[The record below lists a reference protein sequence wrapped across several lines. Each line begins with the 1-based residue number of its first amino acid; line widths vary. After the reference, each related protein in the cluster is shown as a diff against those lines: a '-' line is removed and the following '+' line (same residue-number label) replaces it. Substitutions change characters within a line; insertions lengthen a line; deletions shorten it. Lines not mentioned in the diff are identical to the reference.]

1 MEHTSLSYSLILG
14 LCVLVLL
21 VISSIFS
28 ASETAFVGASKA
40 RIHAQARKGN
50 KKAQII
56 QRLMTRLEG
65 LVGTILLCNTFT
77 NALLTILMATFLEGL
92 FGDKLA
98 DLITPF
104 VITPLLVIYAEVMPK
119 LIAINRGDAVTHFMA
134 GPLSFLVKWIAPV
147 TDLIEVIAKRTL
159 RLVGVRIDPET
170 HMTGAIEELRGAI
183 DLLGEGAPQ
192 REENAMLHSILD
204 LHDVDVDEIMVHRKS
219 VSMLD
224 ASLSVN
230 TLFDKVVKS
239 PYTRFPVWQD
249 NPDNIIGILHTKDL
263 LRAYHRGDTQ
273 KETFRL
279 EKILSK
285 PWFIPDTAPLKAQ
298 LQAFRAKKEHF
309 ALVVDEYGAF
319 LGIVTLEDVMEEIV
333 GEILDEHDE
342 PLAGIAKTASGD
354 YLISGKM
361 TIRDLNRQFSW
372 DLPDEEAATLAGLV
386 IHESRTIPKEGQV
399 FQLASLRITVVK
411 RHKNQI
417 VLLRVTPL
425 S

>member
-1 MEHTSLSYSLILG
+1 MSLSFTVLLG
-14 LCVLVLL
+14 LSVLTLL
-21 VISSIFS
+21 VISAIFS
-28 ASETAFVGASKA
+28 ACETAFVGASKA

-50 KKAQII
+50 KKAKMLQT
-56 QRLMTRLEG
+56 LLVKLES

-77 NALLTILMATFLEGL
+77 NALLTILMATFLEGV
-92 FGDKLA
+92 FGDNFA

-119 LIAINRGDAVTHFMA
+119 LIAINRGDSVMQSMVS
-134 GPLSFLVKWIAPV
+134 PISFLVKWIAPL
-147 TDLIEVIAKRTL
+147 TRLIEVIAKRTL
-159 RLVGVRIDPET
+159 NLVGVRIDPQT
-170 HMTGAIEELRGAI
+170 HLTSAMEELRGAI
-183 DLLGEGAPQ
+183 DLLGEGAPL

-204 LHDVDVDEIMVHRKS
+204 LHDVDVDEIMIHRKS

-224 ASLSVN
+224 ASMPVDA
-230 TLFDKVVKS
+230 LFDKVVKS
-239 PYTRFPVWQD
+239 PYTRFPVWRG

-263 LRAYHRGDTQ
+263 LRAYHRGDTH
-273 KETFRL
+273 KEGFRL
-279 EKILSK
+279 DKILTK

-298 LQAFRAKKEHF
+298 LQAFRTKKEHF

-342 PLAGIAKTASGD
+342 PLAGIAKTAGGD
-354 YLISGKM
+354 LLINGKM

-372 DLPDEEAATLAGLV
+372 DLPDEEASTLAGLV

-399 FQLASLRITVVK
+399 FQLAGLRITVVK

-425 S
+425 V